1 MDGIRLKPS
10 AAKYC
15 QMQAP
20 AGRRQMKMIEM
31 LEEEEEKEEEE
42 KEEMEDSWTPL
53 TPSPQWGKQKKQLL
67 Y

>member
-1 MDGIRLKPS
+1 MDGIRLKRS